1 MATHYDYVFI
11 YKFIPVGASRANVF
25 THIHVHCPTWAV
37 TNGTVPRIEIAMS
50 RTRSEKEYEATEEGK
65 RDQLLRHDWN
75 SRTASCSLRAGT

>member
-1 MATHYDYVFI
+1 MTMFLPTNLYL
-11 YKFIPVGASRANVF
+11 GTSRADVF

-37 TNGTVPRIEIAMS
+37 TNGTVPRIEIAKS

-75 SRTASCSLRAGT
+75 SRTASCGLRAGT